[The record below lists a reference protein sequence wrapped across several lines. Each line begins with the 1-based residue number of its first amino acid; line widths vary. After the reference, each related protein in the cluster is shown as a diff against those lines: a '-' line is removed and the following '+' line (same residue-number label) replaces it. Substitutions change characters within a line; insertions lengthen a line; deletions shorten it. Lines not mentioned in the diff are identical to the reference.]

1 MNCATHNDTA
11 AVAFCRTCGKALCG
25 VCKQE
30 WRGVIYCPV
39 CVAAQQAATPP
50 PPEPRPAQA
59 AGSDAPSPGL
69 AFVLGLIP
77 GVGAIYNGQ
86 YGKGVLHVVVL
97 GLLIS
102 ILNSNA
108 AGDLEVM
115 FGFMIPFWFL
125 YMALEAYHTA
135 KKRAMGEPVD
145 ELSGLLQISRQ
156 PGRVPVGPVILVVL
170 GVVFLLNT
178 LGKLRLAEI
187 LRFWPVVL
195 IVAGLYLLFARMSAG
210 RSDSSG
216 VDTEAK

>member
-1 MNCATHNDTA
+1 
-11 AVAFCRTCGKALCG
+11 
-25 VCKQE
+25 
-30 WRGVIYCPV
+30 
-39 CVAAQQAATPP
+39 
-50 PPEPRPAQA
+50 
-59 AGSDAPSPGL
+59 
-69 AFVLGLIP
+69 
-77 GVGAIYNGQ
+77 
-86 YGKGVLHVVVL
+86 
-97 GLLIS
+97 
-102 ILNSNA
+102 
-108 AGDLEVM
+108 
-115 FGFMIPFWFL
+115 
-125 YMALEAYHTA
+125 
-135 KKRAMGEPVD
+135 MGEPVD